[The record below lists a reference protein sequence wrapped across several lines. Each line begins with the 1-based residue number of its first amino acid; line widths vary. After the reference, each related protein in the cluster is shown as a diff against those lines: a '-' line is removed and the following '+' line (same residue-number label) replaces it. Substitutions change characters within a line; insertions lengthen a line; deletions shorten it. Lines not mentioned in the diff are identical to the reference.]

1 MRLRILNNSISCN
14 NSRDGKVIKIIIGNE
29 VYCGMVLGGG
39 WGRGLMADIVG
50 RGLMGDIV
58 GRVLRVNWLGLVCR

>member
-39 WGRGLMADIVG
+39 WGRGLM
-50 RGLMGDIV
+50 GDIV